1 MHEGVDIDRQIYLA
15 ILHDRKNQGLCI
27 VYSKKGGMD
36 IEQVAEEDPTAIHT
50 LPINIRKGLSETD
63 AAKICTDLGF
73 EGKTHT

>member
-1 MHEGVDIDRQIYLA
+1 
-15 ILHDRKNQGLCI
+15 
-27 VYSKKGGMD
+27 MD